1 MKNKNHYDVIII
13 GGGISGLMCAKHIGS
28 KINIAI
34 LDKGRNFGGRMATR
48 HFEGAVFDHGAQFF
62 TAKSLEFQNYVNYWY
77 QEKIIDIWFSE
88 ESNKKSKNHPRW
100 FAKNGMNEL
109 ARYIAKNINIY
120 RSTEV
125 SNVEFNDKYWNLK
138 TLDGSEFSSDNIILT
153 IPSPQIIKLLKNS
166 NLSSINNLD
175 IKQNL
180 SVDYEKGIAI
190 LAVLDDESGIKK
202 PGYLK
207 EVDENI
213 AWIAD
218 NYLKGISPIPSLT
231 IHSSA
236 NYAKKYFDHTSKDQA
251 HLILNLMKKI
261 IKSNIVN
268 YQVHKWGYTTPIIKK
283 VNDTTLFEK
292 YNLYFAGDSFSGPRI
307 ESAALSGLSIAEKIL
322 KKYQI

>member
-1 MKNKNHYDVIII
+1 MKNKNHHDVIII

-88 ESNKKSKNHPRW
+88 ESNKKSQNHPRW

-125 SNVEFNDKYWNLK
+125 SNIKFNDKYWNLK

-166 NLSSINNLD
+166 NLPVINDLD
-175 IKQNL
+175 IKENL

-283 VNDTTLFEK
+283 ENDTTLFEK

-307 ESAALSGLSIAEKIL
+307 ESAALSGLSTAKKIL